1 MSKVR
6 DISNLSNVIRTD
18 ASGNVSF
25 VSGSTTLA
33 TINTSGQ
40 LSGSSP
46 VLSSSYALNATS
58 ASYAVSASNATNAV
72 TASFANAFTVAN
84 TLTAT
89 TLIVQTVSSSVIY
102 SSGSNVFGNNI
113 TNTQTF
119 TGSVL
124 ISGSST
130 AFNVNSGSFFISSSG
145 NIGINTT
152 NPTDLLHL
160 YKSGTVYQKIE
171 TVSGGAG
178 TIYRRS
184 NSPTPDWTIGHGAAS
199 ANENFEVY
207 TAGTGSFVWTMNG
220 ADRMRITATG
230 SIGIGTSSTSGKLTL
245 YQGTAGNVLQS
256 IVSNQGG
263 STRVGINFCPSMAD
277 SEAAISPAQASIY
290 ATDYNYSADIIFA
303 NKLTGAVGNALTE
316 RMRITSGGNVF
327 IGYVNTGVTD
337 TRMYISAIGTTSA
350 NFALVIKQSNN
361 TQNLFYVRDDGF
373 INTGLAAVSPYNN
386 TSGAAANLVVTGA
399 GGLERT
405 VSSLKYKTD
414 VKDYDKGL
422 SEVLKM
428 RPVYYKSIN
437 KREKDLQ
444 FAGLIAEEIHDLG
457 LTEFVQYA
465 DDGTPDALAYQN
477 MVALLTKAIQEINTK
492 SEEQQALITSL
503 QEQINELKNK

>member
-1 MSKVR
+1 MSLNTILATTPLTSTNYVLKATGTTIGNSLIFDNGSALGVNTTTLDTSGGIYTGITIDSATYTR
-6 DISNLSNVIRTD
+6 YSLQSSGVAKGRFQYDATNVSLGSQATGGKLQLFTSAAYAMEFLTNDTLRMTISS
-18 ASGNVSF
+18 AGNV
-25 VSGSTTLA
+25 
-33 TINTSGQ
+33 
-40 LSGSSP
+40 
-46 VLSSSYALNATS
+46 
-58 ASYAVSASNATNAV
+58 
-72 TASFANAFTVAN
+72 
-84 TLTAT
+84 
-89 TLIVQTVSSSVIY
+89 
-102 SSGSNVFGNNI
+102 
-113 TNTQTF
+113 
-119 TGSVL
+119 
-124 ISGSST
+124 
-130 AFNVNSGSFFISSSG
+130 
-145 NIGINTT
+145 
-152 NPTDLLHL
+152 
-160 YKSGTVYQKIE
+160 
-171 TVSGGAG
+171 
-178 TIYRRS
+178 
-184 NSPTPDWTIGHGAAS
+184 
-199 ANENFEVY
+199 
-207 TAGTGSFVWTMNG
+207 
-220 ADRMRITATG
+220 
-230 SIGIGTSSTSGKLTL
+230 GIGTSSPETILHVNKSVSGGEGGYLYLDNPATSATGNKAGIKFATSTGGSFASIPTGEITNVIDNPADGASALTFGTFNGASSGERMRITSAGNVGIGTSTTSGKLTL

-503 QEQINELKNK
+503 QEQINNIVATK